1 MITLEYEDKYHCDTV
16 HPEFIRYGKIT
27 MPVAV
32 IHHMPND
39 IEFFYIPF
47 LEDHDEND
55 GIYGYYISMYEPK
68 YVIETKNKLTKDM
81 KESLMR
87 ILNNGGWEKL
97 IEAFEEDCGDN
108 CSVTLEECRHKFR
121 QFPKTPPNY
130 LLLPE

>member
-16 HPEFIRYGKIT
+16 HSEFIKYGEIT

-32 IHHMPND
+32 IHHMPNN

-87 ILNNGGWEKL
+87 ILNIL
-97 IEAFEEDCGDN
+97 
-108 CSVTLEECRHKFR
+108 SS
-121 QFPKTPPNY
+121 NY
-130 LLLPE
+130 LAGGYFYNIILDSKLMEIENFIS